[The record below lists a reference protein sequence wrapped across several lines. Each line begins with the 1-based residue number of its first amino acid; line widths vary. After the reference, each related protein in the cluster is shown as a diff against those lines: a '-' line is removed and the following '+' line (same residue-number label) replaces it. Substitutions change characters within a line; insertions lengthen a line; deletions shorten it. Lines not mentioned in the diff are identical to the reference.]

1 MLAVS
6 RAIGDV
12 ALQPY
17 VTCEPEILTH
27 ALEADDALLVLAS
40 DGVWDVLSNEDV
52 ARVVSEYNM

>member
-1 MLAVS
+1 M
-6 RAIGDV
+6 